1 MRMKQDTLGAAV
13 RLALCVGAVGLV
25 GSGLATAQDQAAEL
39 DRITVT
45 GTRLSSP
52 GIVANSPISSF
63 TAEELAIKQIVTVE
77 DFLRELPTLVPSIG
91 PGTNN
96 GSGGGAT
103 IDLRGL
109 GANRTLVLVNGR
121 RVVPFNLGGV
131 VDTNNIPVALI
142 ERVDIVTGGASA
154 VYGAD
159 AVSGVVNFI
168 LKSNFQGAEFAA
180 QWGQSS
186 EKDGDRQ
193 RVDVTIGGNF
203 ADGRGNAVLSLGHTK
218 TDPVFQGDRSY
229 SQVSR
234 SSVTGNPEGSPTGVP
249 TTINIAGIGNRGLC
263 ADGSLAA
270 SCVGSFNFNPLN
282 LFQTPLD
289 RVQANALSS
298 FAINENHEAYSEL
311 MFTRSDVRTQLAESP
326 AGGVPVNLPIGNPFL
341 PNAARQ
347 QICAE
352 RNIPAEQCVVGNG
365 TIVPVTIG
373 RRLIELGPRLNDFEN
388 KTFQGTVGLR
398 GYLTDTWKYDA
409 YYSFGEADQTTT
421 RGNWGSRS
429 RFIQALQATNPNT
442 CLNTANGCVPLDIFS
457 GAPIS
462 QSMLNF
468 INLDSISKQFV
479 EQDVLAAN
487 VNGDLGD
494 RFKSPWAAYPI
505 AISAGIE
512 QRSVE
517 AGTKSDQA
525 SQIQSEVIGTGAPTP
540 DRRGSFELLEGYA
553 EFIAP
558 IINDAPG
565 AYSLSFEG
573 GYRRSRFETA
583 GVSTSYNT
591 YKYGGEWAPIESLRF
606 RALQQ
611 RATRAPN
618 VNELF
623 APQVTGLNNLAVD
636 PCAGANPIASQALCA
651 LSGVPSGVYG
661 TVDQP
666 AAGQANVLTGGNPLL
681 GPEVADTRTIGFVWT
696 PGFIENL
703 SLTLDYYKVDIEKLI
718 ASATVADIVNACYGL
733 SGVPQ
738 TNAACSLVQRDP
750 RTGNLNGE
758 ARGIVLASSNQGSLR
773 TDGYDLGVTYL
784 QDLGDAGQLDFAL
797 NLNKVRGW
805 NFQANPGSVD
815 RDCNGYY
822 STSCTATGPIHDFKS
837 VFRAGWSK
845 GDFGVNVIWRHLGGL
860 EVEPGSGNWF
870 APYSSIPSF
879 NYFDLG
885 ARYKVTEN
893 IRLSLSVAN
902 VADKNPPVVGNTIG
916 STTANS
922 GNTFPQFYDTIGRFY
937 TVGVNVSF

>member
-1 MRMKQDTLGAAV
+1 MRSKQDNLGAAV

-25 GSGLATAQDQAAEL
+25 GSGLATAQDETTEL
-39 DRITVT
+39 DLITVT

-77 DFLRELPTLVPSIG
+77 DFLRELPTLVPAIG

-168 LKSNFQGAEFAA
+168 LKKNFEGAELAV

-186 EKDGDRQ
+186 ESDGDRQ
-193 RVDVTIGGNF
+193 RMDVTIGGNF
-203 ADGRGNAVLSLGHTK
+203 AEGRGNAVVSIGHTK
-218 TDPVFQGDRSY
+218 TDPVLQGSRPFGL
-229 SQVSR
+229 VSR
-234 SSVTGNPEGSPTGVP
+234 SSTDGTASGSPTGLP

-263 ADGSLAA
+263 ANGSLAA

-298 FAINENHEAYSEL
+298 FAITDDHEAYSEL
-311 MFTRSDVRTQLAESP
+311 MFTRSDVRTQLAASP
-326 AGGVPVNLPIGNPFL
+326 AGGVPVSLPIGNPFL

-347 QICAE
+347 QICTE
-352 RNIPAEQCVVGNG
+352 RNIPAAQCVVGS
-365 TIVPVTIG
+365 TTLVPVTIG
-373 RRLIELGPRLNDFEN
+373 RRLVELGPRLNDFEN
-388 KTFQGTVGLR
+388 KTFQGTVGVR
-398 GYLTDTWKYDA
+398 GYLTDAWKYDA

-429 RFIQALQATNPNT
+429 RFIQALGATNTTT
-442 CLNTANGCVPLDIFS
+442 CTNTANGCVPLDIFS
-457 GAPIS
+457 GAPITPA
-462 QSMLNF
+462 MLRF
-468 INLDSISKQFV
+468 INLDTLSTQFV
-479 EQDVLAAN
+479 KQDVLAGN
-487 VNGDLGD
+487 VSGDLGEGLQ
-494 RFKSPWAAYPI
+494 SPWAAYPI
-505 AISAGIE
+505 AVSAGIE
-512 QRSVE
+512 QRE
-517 AGTKSDQA
+517 LAAGTKSDQA

-540 DRRGSFELLEGYA
+540 DRRGTFELLEGYA
-553 EFIAP
+553 EVIAP

-573 GYRRSRFETA
+573 GFRRSRFETA
-583 GVSTSYNT
+583 GSSTSYNT

-623 APQVTGLNNLAVD
+623 APQVTGLSNLAVD
-636 PCAGANPIASQALCA
+636 PCAGRTPTASQALCA
-651 LSGVPSGVYG
+651 LSGVPSGSFG

-666 AAGQANVLTGGNPLL
+666 AAGQVNVLTGGNPQLQ
-681 GPEVADTRTIGFVWT
+681 PEEADTRTLGFVWT

-703 SLTLDYYKVDIEKLI
+703 SVTLDYYKIDIEKYV
-718 ASATVADIVNACYGL
+718 SNPTVADIVNACYGL
-733 SGVPQ
+733 AGIPQ
-738 TNAACSLVQRDP
+738 SNVACGLVQRDP

-758 ARGIVLASSNQGSLR
+758 ARGIVLASSNLGRLE

-784 QDLGDAGQLDFAL
+784 QDLGDIGALDFGL
-797 NLNKVRGW
+797 NLTKVRSW
-805 NFQANPGSVD
+805 NFQANPASVN

-822 STSCTATGPIHDFKS
+822 STSCSPLHDFKS
-837 VFRAGWSK
+837 VFRAGWSM
-845 GDFGVNVIWRHLGGL
+845 GDLGVNLIWRHLTGL
-860 EVEPGSGNWF
+860 DVEPGTGTWF
-870 APYSSIPSF
+870 APYASIPSY

-885 ARYKVTEN
+885 ARYQVTEN
-893 IRLSLSVAN
+893 IRLNLSISN
-902 VADKNPPVVGNTIG
+902 LTDKAPPEVGNTIG
-916 STTANS
+916 STTENS

-937 TVGVNVSF
+937 TLGVNVSF

>member
-1 MRMKQDTLGAAV
+1 MRMKQDNLGAAV

-25 GSGLATAQDQAAEL
+25 GSGLATAQDEATEL

-77 DFLRELPTLVPSIG
+77 DFLRELPTLVPAIG

-109 GANRTLVLVNGR
+109 GANRTLVLINGR

-159 AVSGVVNFI
+159 AVSGVVNFV
-168 LKSNFQGAEFAA
+168 LKEDFEGAELAV

-186 EKDGDRQ
+186 EGDGDRQ

-203 ADGRGNAVLSLGHTK
+203 ADGRGNAVVSVGHTK
-218 TDPVFQGDRSY
+218 TDPVLQGDRPFG
-229 SQVSR
+229 QVSR
-234 SSVTGNPEGSPTGVP
+234 SSTNGAASGSPTGVP

-263 ADGSLAA
+263 PDGSLAA

-289 RVQANALSS
+289 RVQANALAS
-298 FAINENHEAYSEL
+298 FDITEDHEAYADL

-352 RNIPAEQCVVGNG
+352 RNIPAAQCVVGNG

-373 RRLIELGPRLNDFEN
+373 RRLIELGPRLNNFEN
-388 KTFQGTVGLR
+388 RTFQGTVGLR
-398 GYLTDTWKYDA
+398 GYLTETWQYDA

-429 RFIQALQATNPNT
+429 RFIQALGATNAST
-442 CLNTANGCVPLDIFS
+442 CINPANGCVPLDIFS
-457 GAPIS
+457 GAPITPA
-462 QSMLNF
+462 MLRF
-468 INLDSISKQFV
+468 INLDSLATQFV
-479 EQDVLAAN
+479 EQDVLAGN
-487 VNGDLGD
+487 VNGDLGEGLQ
-494 RFKSPWAAYPI
+494 SPWAAYPI
-505 AISAGIE
+505 AVSAGVE
-512 QRSVE
+512 QRSVA

-525 SQIQSEVIGTGAPTP
+525 SQIQGEVIGTGAPTP
-540 DRRGSFELLEGYA
+540 DRSGDFELLEGYA
-553 EFIAP
+553 EVIAP
-558 IINDAPG
+558 IINDAAG

-573 GYRRSRFETA
+573 GFRRSRFETA
-583 GVSTSYNT
+583 GNSTTYNT

-623 APQVTGLNNLAVD
+623 APQVTGLSNLAVD
-636 PCAGANPIASQALCA
+636 PCAGANPTASQALCA
-651 LSGVPSGVYG
+651 LSGVPSGSYG

-666 AAGQANVLTGGNPLL
+666 AAGQVNVLTGGNPLL
-681 GPEVADTRTIGFVWT
+681 GPEVADTRTLGFVWT
-696 PGFIENL
+696 PGFIDNL
-703 SLTLDYYKVDIEKLI
+703 SLTLDYYKVDIEQLVS
-718 ASATVADIVNACYGL
+718 SATVADIVNACYGL
-733 SGVPQ
+733 AGVAQ
-738 TNAACSLVQRDP
+738 NNGACELVQRDP

-758 ARGIVLASSNQGSLR
+758 ARGIVLASSNLGRLE

-784 QDLGDAGQLDFAL
+784 QDLGDAGALDFAL
-797 NLNKVRGW
+797 NLTKVRGW
-805 NFQANPGSVD
+805 NFQANPASVN

-822 STSCTATGPIHDFKS
+822 STSCTPIHDFKS
-837 VFRAGWSK
+837 VFRTGWSK
-845 GDFGVNVIWRHLGGL
+845 GDFGVNLIWRHLGGL
-860 EVEPGSGNWF
+860 EVEPGTGTWF
-870 APYSSIPSF
+870 APYASIPSY

-885 ARYKVTEN
+885 ARYKVTDN
-893 IRLSLSVAN
+893 IRLNLSISN
-902 VADKNPPVVGNTIG
+902 LTDKAPPEVGNTIG
-916 STTANS
+916 TTTENS

-937 TVGVNVSF
+937 TIGVNVSF